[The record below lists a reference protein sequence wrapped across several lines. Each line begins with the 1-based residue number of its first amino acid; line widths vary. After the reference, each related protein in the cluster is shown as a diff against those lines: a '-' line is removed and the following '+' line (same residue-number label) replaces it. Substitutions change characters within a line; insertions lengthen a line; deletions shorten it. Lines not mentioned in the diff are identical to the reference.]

1 MGGKHYDFS
10 GWATRNDIEC
20 SDGRTIR
27 RDAFIDND
35 GKTVP
40 LVWSHRHDSPDK
52 VLGHCLLKNMPEG
65 VYTYGYFNDTQQG
78 QTAKTIVMHG
88 DIESLSIY
96 ANQLQQLGANV
107 MHGQIR
113 EVSRVLAGANPG
125 AYIDDVMLHGEGTDS
140 EAVIY
145 TGLPIELFVEEA
157 NGDAVEHA
165 DEEPEAEAE
174 EPKEEDTLEHAD
186 DAKEESA
193 SEGKA
198 IEDIVATMNE
208 EQKEAMYAMIGAALE
223 VGAEDDSD
231 EEGEETEMK
240 HNVFD
245 NNEGEVVKG
254 GELMHSAEQILA
266 VADELC
272 HAAFEDVRNYGG
284 SFRDSFIAH
293 AEVDYGIG
301 NIELLFPDAKSLDS
315 HPEFIKREDAWVAT
329 VINGTKHLPFS
340 RVKTLFADITEDD
353 ARAKGYIEKG
363 AKKKEEFFAL
373 AKRETS
379 PTTIYKKQKLDRQ
392 DIIDATTMDVV
403 SWLWTEMRVMLNEEI
418 ARAILIGDGRSNS
431 SPDKIDESCIRPI
444 VSAEDLFCV
453 KKNFTNDESATT
465 DTMIEAMSKSHRDY
479 RGSGLPIMF
488 MAPSLHSDM
497 LWVRDN
503 IGRRVYTTDAEL
515 CSVLRVSSIVEVPLM
530 EDLVVSETVDGTTT
544 AYDIYAIKVN
554 LKDYAC
560 GTDKG
565 GEITTFD
572 DFDIDY
578 NQYKYLI
585 EGRMS
590 GALTKWH
597 CAQVF
602 RKARA

>member
-1 MGGKHYDFS
+1 MGGKRHYDFG

-27 RDAFIDND
+27 KDAFIDND

-40 LVWSHRHDSPDK
+40 LVWGHQHQSPDK
-52 VLGHCLLKNMPEG
+52 VLGHCELKNCPEG
-65 VYTYGYFNDTQQG
+65 VYTYGYFNDTPQG
-78 QTAKTIVMHG
+78 KNAKALVMHG
-88 DIESLSIY
+88 DIGSLSIY

-113 EVSRVLAGANPG
+113 EVSLVLAGANPG
-125 AYIDDVMLHGEGTDS
+125 AYIDDVMLHGEGVDA

-145 TGLPIELFVEEA
+145 TGLPIEFEVDEVSS
-157 NGDAVEHA
+157 DAIEHA
-165 DEEPEAEAE
+165 DEPAKEAEVADN
-174 EPKEEDTLEHAD
+174 KEEKKEE
-186 DAKEESA
+186 AKEKTVGE
-193 SEGKA
+193 
-198 IEDIVATMNE
+198 IVETMND
-208 EQKEAMYAMIGAALE
+208 EQKEALFALIGAALE
-223 VGAEDDSD
+223 DGVEDDDEDSN
-231 EEGEETEMK
+231 EEGENTEMK

-245 NNEGEVVKG
+245 NNENVVSG
-254 GELMHSAEQILA
+254 DELVHSDDIMAIG
-266 VADELC
+266 DELC
-272 HAAFEDVRNYGG
+272 HTAFKDVRNYGG
-284 SFRDSFIAH
+284 SFRDSFLAH
-293 AEVDYGIG
+293 AEGDYGIG
-301 NIELLFPDAKSLDS
+301 NINLLFPDAKAVDS
-315 HPEFIKREDAWVAT
+315 HPEFIKREDAWVST

-353 ARAKGYIEKG
+353 ARALGYLEKG
-363 AKKKEEFFAL
+363 QKKKEEFFSL

-403 SWLWTEMRVMLNEEI
+403 SWLWTEMRLMLNEEI
-418 ARAILIGDGRSNS
+418 ARAILIGDGRSAVS
-431 SPDKIDESCIRPI
+431 QDKIDENCIRPI

-453 KKNFTNDESATT
+453 KKNFTAAEAENA
-465 DTMIEAMSKSHRDY
+465 DTMIEAMSKAHRDY
-479 RGSGLPIMF
+479 RGSGAPIMF

-497 LWVRDN
+497 LWVRDG
-503 IGRRVYTTDAEL
+503 IGNRVYKSDAEL
-515 CSVLRVSSIVEVPLM
+515 CSVLRVSQIVDVPLM
-530 EDLVVSETVDGTTT
+530 EGLEVSETVSGVTTT
-544 AYDIYAIKVN
+544 YDVQAIKVA
-554 LKDYAC
+554 LKDYSI

-602 RKARA
+602 RTAQA

>member
-1 MGGKHYDFS
+1 MGGKRHYDFG

-27 RDAFIDND
+27 KDAFIDND

-40 LVWSHRHDSPDK
+40 LVWGHQHQSPDK
-52 VLGHCLLKNMPEG
+52 VLGHCELKNCPEG
-65 VYTYGYFNDTQQG
+65 VYTYGYFNDTPQG
-78 QTAKTIVMHG
+78 KNAKALVMHG
-88 DIESLSIY
+88 DIGSLSIY

-113 EVSRVLAGANPG
+113 EVSLVLAGANPG
-125 AYIDDVMLHGEGTDS
+125 AYIDDVMLHGEGVDA

-145 TGLPIELFVEEA
+145 TGLPIEFEVESA
-157 NGDAVEHA
+157 NGDAIEHA
-165 DEEPEAEAE
+165 DEETAKEADVAE
-174 EPKEEDTLEHAD
+174 NKEEKKEEE
-186 DAKEESA
+186 AKEKTVGE
-193 SEGKA
+193 
-198 IEDIVATMNE
+198 IVETMND
-208 EQKEAMYAMIGAALE
+208 EQKEALYALIGAALE
-223 VGAEDDSD
+223 DGVEDDDTD

-245 NNEGEVVKG
+245 NNENVVSG
-254 GELMHSAEQILA
+254 DELMHADDLYAIG
-266 VADELC
+266 DELC
-272 HAAFEDVRNYGG
+272 HTAFKDVRNYGG
-284 SFRDSFIAH
+284 SFRDSFLAH
-293 AEVDYGIG
+293 AEGDYGIG
-301 NIELLFPDAKSLDS
+301 NINLLFPDAKAVDS
-315 HPEFIKREDAWVAT
+315 HPEFIKREDAWVST

-353 ARAKGYIEKG
+353 ARALGYLEKG
-363 AKKKEEFFAL
+363 QKKKEEFFSL

-403 SWLWTEMRVMLNEEI
+403 SWLWTEMRLMLNEEI
-418 ARAILIGDGRSNS
+418 ARAILIGDGRSAVS
-431 SPDKIDESCIRPI
+431 QDKIDENCIRPI

-453 KKNFTNDESATT
+453 KKNFTAAEAENA
-465 DTMIEAMSKSHRDY
+465 DTMIEAMSKAHRDY
-479 RGSGLPIMF
+479 RGSGAPVMF

-497 LWVRDN
+497 LWVRDG
-503 IGRRVYTTDAEL
+503 IGNRVYKSDAEL
-515 CSVLRVSSIVEVPLM
+515 CSVLRVSAIVDVPLM
-530 EDLVVSETVDGTTT
+530 EGLEVSETVSGVTTT
-544 AYDIYAIKVN
+544 YDVQAIKVA
-554 LKDYAC
+554 LKDYSI

-602 RKARA
+602 RTAKA

>member
-1 MGGKHYDFS
+1 MGGKRHYDFG

-27 RDAFIDND
+27 KDAFIDND

-40 LVWSHRHDSPDK
+40 LVWGHQHQSPDK
-52 VLGHCLLKNMPEG
+52 VLGHCELKNCEEG
-65 VYTYGYFNDTQQG
+65 VYTYGYFNDTPQG
-78 QTAKTIVMHG
+78 KNAKALVMHG
-88 DIESLSIY
+88 DIGSLSIY

-113 EVSRVLAGANPG
+113 EVSLVLAGANPG
-125 AYIDDVMLHGEGTDS
+125 AYIDDVMLHGEGVDA

-145 TGLPIELFVEEA
+145 TGLPIEFEVDEVSS
-157 NGDAVEHA
+157 DAIEHA
-165 DEEPEAEAE
+165 DEPAKEAEVADN
-174 EPKEEDTLEHAD
+174 KEEKKEE
-186 DAKEESA
+186 AKEKTVGE
-193 SEGKA
+193 
-198 IEDIVATMNE
+198 IVETMND
-208 EQKEAMYAMIGAALE
+208 EQKEALYALVGAALE
-223 VGAEDDSD
+223 NGVEDDEEDSN

-245 NNEGEVVKG
+245 NNENVVSG
-254 GELMHSAEQILA
+254 DELMHSDDIMAIG
-266 VADELC
+266 DELC
-272 HAAFEDVRNYGG
+272 HTAFKDVRNYGG
-284 SFRDSFIAH
+284 SFRDSFLAH
-293 AEVDYGIG
+293 AEGDYGIG
-301 NIELLFPDAKSLDS
+301 NIELLFPDAKAVDS
-315 HPEFIKREDAWVAT
+315 HPEFIKREDAWVST

-353 ARAKGYIEKG
+353 ARARGYLEKG
-363 AKKKEEFFAL
+363 KLKKEEFFSL
-373 AKRETS
+373 AKRETT

-403 SWLWTEMRVMLNEEI
+403 SWLWTEMRLMLNEEI
-418 ARAILIGDGRSNS
+418 ARAILIGDGRSNTS
-431 SPDKIDESCIRPI
+431 QDKINEQCIRPI

-453 KKNFTNDESATT
+453 KKNFTQDEIATT
-465 DTMIEAMSKSHRDY
+465 DKMIEAMSKAHRDY
-479 RGSGLPIMF
+479 RGSGAPVMF

-497 LWVRDN
+497 LWVRD
-503 IGRRVYTTDAEL
+503 GMQHRLYASDAEL
-515 CSVLRVSSIVEVPLM
+515 CSVLRVSAIIDVPLM
-530 EDLVVSETVDGTTT
+530 EDLVVSETVEGVTTQ
-544 AYDIYAIKVN
+544 YDVQAIKVA
-554 LKDYAC
+554 LKDYSI

-602 RKARA
+602 RTAKA

>member
-1 MGGKHYDFS
+1 MGGKKQYDFG

-27 RDAFIDND
+27 KNAFIDND
-35 GKTVP
+35 GMTVP
-40 LVWSHRHDSPDK
+40 LVWGHNHNDPSK
-52 VLGHCLLKNMPEG
+52 VLGHCLLENRDEG
-65 VYTYGYFNDTQQG
+65 VYTWGYFNDTSQG
-78 QTAKTIVMHG
+78 KNAKALVMHG

-96 ANQLQQLGANV
+96 ANKLQQLGTNV

-113 EVSRVLAGANPG
+113 EVSLVLAGANPG
-125 AYIDDVMLHGEGTDS
+125 AYIDDVMLHGEGADA

-145 TGLPIELFVEEA
+145 TGMPLEFEVPEVPDVTDDSI
-157 NGDAVEHA
+157 EHA
-165 DEEPEAEAE
+165 DSDTEEG
-174 EPKEEDTLEHAD
+174 KEV
-186 DAKEESA
+186 AKEE
-193 SEGKA
+193 ENKTKTVG
-198 IEDIVATMNE
+198 EVVETMND
-208 EQKEAMYAMIGAALE
+208 EQKEALFSLIGAALE
-223 VGAEDDSD
+223 DGDEEDNDSD

-245 NNEGEVVKG
+245 NNEGSVIEG
-254 GELMHSAEQILA
+254 GELMHAEDILA
-266 VADELC
+266 VGDELC
-272 HAAFEDVRNYGG
+272 HAAFNDVRNYGG

-293 AEVDYGIG
+293 AEDDYGIG
-301 NIELLFPDAKSLDS
+301 NIELLFPDAKAIDN
-315 HPEFIKREDAWVAT
+315 HPEFIKREDEWVAK
-329 VINGTKHLPFS
+329 VISGTKHLPFS

-431 SPDKIDESCIRPI
+431 SPDKIDETCIRPI

-453 KKNFTNDESATT
+453 KTNFTNDEAATA
-465 DTMIEAMSKSHRDY
+465 DTMIEAMSKAHRDY
-479 RGSGLPIMF
+479 RGSGAPIMF

-503 IGRRVYTTDAEL
+503 IGRRLYTSDAEL
-515 CSVLRVSSIVEVPLM
+515 CSVLRVSAIVDVPLM
-530 EDLVVSETVDGTTT
+530 EDLAVSETVSGVTTT
-544 AYDIYAIKVN
+544 YDVYAIKVA
-554 LKDYAC
+554 LKDYSV

-602 RKARA
+602 RKAQA

>member
-1 MGGKHYDFS
+1 MGGKRHYDFG

-27 RDAFIDND
+27 KDAFIDND

-40 LVWSHRHDSPDK
+40 LVWGHQHQSPDK
-52 VLGHCLLKNMPEG
+52 VLGHCELKNCPEG
-65 VYTYGYFNDTQQG
+65 VYTYGYFNDTPQG
-78 QTAKTIVMHG
+78 KNAKALVMHG
-88 DIESLSIY
+88 DIGSLSIY

-113 EVSRVLAGANPG
+113 EVSLVLAGANPG
-125 AYIDDVMLHGEGTDS
+125 AYIDDVMLHGEGVDA

-145 TGLPIELFVEEA
+145 TGLPIEFEVESA
-157 NGDAVEHA
+157 NGDAIEHA
-165 DEEPEAEAE
+165 DEETAKEADVAE
-174 EPKEEDTLEHAD
+174 NKEEKKEEE
-186 DAKEESA
+186 AKEKTV
-193 SEGKA
+193 G
-198 IEDIVATMNE
+198 DIVETMND
-208 EQKEAMYAMIGAALE
+208 EQKEALYALIGAALE
-223 VGAEDDSD
+223 DGVEDDDTD

-245 NNEGEVVKG
+245 NNENVVSG
-254 GELMHSAEQILA
+254 DELMHADDLHAIG
-266 VADELC
+266 DELC
-272 HAAFEDVRNYGG
+272 HTAFKDVRNYGG
-284 SFRDSFIAH
+284 SFRDSFLAH
-293 AEVDYGIG
+293 AEGDYGIG
-301 NIELLFPDAKSLDS
+301 NINLLFPDAKAVDS
-315 HPEFIKREDAWVAT
+315 HPEFIKREDAWVST

-353 ARAKGYIEKG
+353 ARALGYLEKG
-363 AKKKEEFFAL
+363 QKKKEEFFSL

-403 SWLWTEMRVMLNEEI
+403 SWLWTEMRLMLNEEI
-418 ARAILIGDGRSNS
+418 ARAILIGDGRSAVS
-431 SPDKIDESCIRPI
+431 QDKIDENCIRPI

-453 KKNFTNDESATT
+453 KKNFTAAEAENA
-465 DTMIEAMSKSHRDY
+465 DTMIEAMSKAHRDY
-479 RGSGLPIMF
+479 RGSGAPVMF

-497 LWVRDN
+497 LWVRDG
-503 IGRRVYTTDAEL
+503 IGNRVYKSDAEL
-515 CSVLRVSSIVEVPLM
+515 CSVLRVSAIVDVPLM
-530 EDLVVSETVDGTTT
+530 EGLEVSETVSGVTTT
-544 AYDIYAIKVN
+544 YDVQAIKVA
-554 LKDYAC
+554 LKDYSI

-602 RKARA
+602 RTAKA

>member
-1 MGGKHYDFS
+1 MGGKRHYDFG

-27 RDAFIDND
+27 KDAFIDND
-35 GKTVP
+35 GMTVP
-40 LVWSHRHDSPDK
+40 LVWGHRHESPDK
-52 VLGHCLLKNMPEG
+52 VLGHCELKNCPEG
-65 VYTYGYFNDTQQG
+65 VYTYGYFNDTPQG
-78 QTAKTIVMHG
+78 KNAKALVMHG
-88 DIESLSIY
+88 DIGSLSIY
-96 ANQLQQLGANV
+96 ANKLQQLGSNV

-113 EVSRVLAGANPG
+113 EVSLVLAGANPG
-125 AYIDDVMLHGEGTDS
+125 AYIDDVMLHGEGVDA

-145 TGLPIELFVEEA
+145 TGLPLELYVEEA
-157 NGDAVEHA
+157 AGDAIEHA
-165 DEEPEAEAE
+165 DVETAKEADVAD
-174 EPKEEDTLEHAD
+174 KEEKKEE
-186 DAKEESA
+186 AKEKTVGE
-193 SEGKA
+193 
-198 IEDIVATMNE
+198 IVETMND
-208 EQKEAMYAMIGAALE
+208 EQKEALYALIGAALE
-223 VGAEDDSD
+223 EGVEDDTN

-245 NNEGEVVKG
+245 NNENVVG
-254 GELMHSAEQILA
+254 GDELMHADDILA
-266 VADELC
+266 IGDELC
-272 HAAFEDVRNYGG
+272 HTAFKDVRNYGG

-293 AEVDYGIG
+293 AEGDYGIG
-301 NIELLFPDAKSLDS
+301 SIELLFPDAKAIDN
-315 HPEFIKREDAWVAT
+315 HPEFIKREDAWVST

-353 ARAKGYIEKG
+353 ARAKGYLEKG

-392 DIIDATTMDVV
+392 DIIDATTMNVV
-403 SWLWTEMRVMLNEEI
+403 SWLWSEMRLMLNEEI
-418 ARAILIGDGRSNS
+418 ARAILIGDGRSNV
-431 SPDKIDESCIRPI
+431 SPDKIDENCIRPI

-453 KKNFTNDESATT
+453 KKNFTAEETATT
-465 DTMIEAMSKSHRDY
+465 DTMIEAMSKAHRDY
-479 RGSGLPIMF
+479 RGSGAPVMF

-497 LWVRDN
+497 LWTRDG
-503 IGRRVYTTDAEL
+503 IGHRLYASDAEL
-515 CSVLRVSSIVEVPLM
+515 CSVLRVSAIVDVPLM
-530 EDLVVSETVDGTTT
+530 EDLEVSETVNNVTTT
-544 AYDIYAIKVN
+544 YDVHAIKVA
-554 LKDYAC
+554 LKDYSV

-602 RKARA
+602 RTAKA

>member
-1 MGGKHYDFS
+1 MGGKKHYDFG

-27 RDAFIDND
+27 KDAFIDND

-40 LVWSHRHDSPDK
+40 LVWGHRHSDPDK
-52 VLGHCLLKNMPEG
+52 VLGHCELMNRPEG
-65 VYTYGYFNDTQQG
+65 VYTYGYFNDTPQG
-78 QTAKTIVMHG
+78 KNAKALVMHG
-88 DIESLSIY
+88 DIEALSIY
-96 ANQLQQLGANV
+96 ANQLQQLGGNV

-113 EVSRVLAGANPG
+113 EVSLVLAGANPG
-125 AYIDDVMLHGEGTDS
+125 AYIDDVMLHGEGTDA

-145 TGLPIELFVEEA
+145 TGLPLEYEVA
-157 NGDAVEHA
+157 SADSDAIEHA
-165 DEEPEAEAE
+165 DGEDMNEEKTE
-174 EPKEEDTLEHAD
+174 EKVEKTETKEKTVGEVVE
-186 DAKEESA
+186 
-193 SEGKA
+193 
-198 IEDIVATMNE
+198 TMND
-208 EQKEAMYAMIGAALE
+208 EQKEALYALVGAALE
-223 VGAEDDSD
+223 SGAEDDED
-231 EEGEETEMK
+231 TDEEEGEETEMK

-245 NNEGEVVKG
+245 NNEGAVIEG
-254 GELMHSAEQILA
+254 GELMHSDDLVTIG
-266 VADELC
+266 DELC
-272 HAAFEDVRNYGG
+272 HTAFNDVRNYGG
-284 SFRDSFIAH
+284 SFRDSFLAH
-293 AEVDYGIG
+293 AEGDYGIG
-301 NIELLFPDAKSLDS
+301 NINLLFPDAKAVDT
-315 HPEFIKREDAWVAT
+315 HPEFIKREDAWVST

-340 RVKTLFADITEDD
+340 RVKTLFADITEED
-353 ARAKGYIEKG
+353 ARARGYLEKG
-363 AKKKEEFFAL
+363 KLKKEEFFSL
-373 AKRETS
+373 AKRETR

-418 ARAILIGDGRSNS
+418 ARAILIGDGRSNAS
-431 SPDKIDESCIRPI
+431 QDKIDENCIRPI
-444 VSAEDLFCV
+444 VSSEDLFCV
-453 KKNFTNDESATT
+453 KKNFTADEKKNA
-465 DTMIEAMSKSHRDY
+465 DTMIEAMSKAHRDY
-479 RGSGLPIMF
+479 RGSGAPVMF

-497 LWVRDN
+497 LWVRDG
-503 IGRRVYTTDAEL
+503 IGNRVYKSDAEL

-530 EDLVVSETVDGTTT
+530 EGLEVAETINNVTKN
-544 AYDIYAIKVN
+544 YSIQAIKVS
-554 LKDYAC
+554 LKDYSI

-602 RKARA
+602 RTELA